1 MAGPFDS
8 PLQPMRDAATP
19 AATRRLLLRAPL
31 AAAAAS
37 LVAHRAAFAQADA
50 YPSRPIRFLLPFSA
64 GSGPDVTSRFILKG
78 VGDRLGQN
86 ITVENRVGAVG
97 MIAMQE
103 LARAQP
109 DGYTLSYANLAIGV
123 SQALL
128 GKGAFSLAR
137 DVTAI
142 ASTTYAYNVLVVTPD
157 LPARTVRELMDLLK
171 AKPGSYSYG
180 SGGNG
185 TPAHLNGE
193 IFKRANGVDAVH
205 VPYKGLGVAINDL
218 ARGDIQYMF
227 GISTAMMPAITAGRI
242 RAVAVAAPKRL
253 ASLPGV
259 PTMEESGYMGNDVRS
274 WAGFIAPAGT
284 PPAIVARLHK
294 AVVDTLAD
302 PATVTFLQNNGAE
315 AVSTS
320 AAEFGELLVAETTRW
335 QNFIKEVGL
344 KAD

>member
-1 MAGPFDS
+1 MTGPFDS
-8 PLQPMRDAATP
+8 PIDAQADAATP
-19 AATRRLLLRAPL
+19 DAARRLLLRVPL

-37 LVAHRAAFAQADA
+37 LAAHRTAHAQGDA

-86 ITVENRVGAVG
+86 VTVENRVGAVG

-142 ASTTYAYNVLVVTPD
+142 AATTYAYNVLVVTPD
-157 LPARTVRELMDLLK
+157 LPARTVRELVDLLK
-171 AKPGSYSYG
+171 AKPGGYSYG

-227 GISTAMMPAITAGRI
+227 GISTAMTPAIAAGRI
-242 RAVAVAAPKRL
+242 RAVAVAAPGRL
-253 ASLPGV
+253 SSLPGV
-259 PTMEESGYMGNDVRS
+259 PTMEESGYLGNDVRS

-284 PPAIVARLHK
+284 PAAIVVRLHK
-294 AVVDTLAD
+294 AVSDTLTD

-315 AVSTS
+315 AVAMSS
-320 AAEFGELLVAETTRW
+320 AEYGELLVAETTRW

>member
-1 MAGPFDS
+1 MTGPFDS
-8 PLQPMRDAATP
+8 PIDAQADAATP
-19 AATRRLLLRAPL
+19 DAARRLLLRVPL

-37 LVAHRAAFAQADA
+37 LAAHRTAHAQGDA

-86 ITVENRVGAVG
+86 VTVENRVGAVG

-142 ASTTYAYNVLVVTPD
+142 AATTYAYNVLVVTPD
-157 LPARTVRELMDLLK
+157 LPARTVRELVDLLK
-171 AKPGSYSYG
+171 AKPGGYSYG

-227 GISTAMMPAITAGRI
+227 GISTAMTAAIAAGRI
-242 RAVAVAAPKRL
+242 RAVAVAAPRRL
-253 ASLPGV
+253 SSLPGV
-259 PTMEESGYMGNDVRS
+259 PTMEESGYLGNDVRS

-284 PPAIVARLHK
+284 PTAIVVRLHK
-294 AVVDTLAD
+294 AVSDTLAD

-315 AVSTS
+315 AVAMSS
-320 AAEFGELLVAETTRW
+320 AEYGELLVAETTRW